1 MQHRAF
7 SIYLRQSIEA
17 LLGTEKFL
25 KVPFRG
31 TFRNFSGF
39 MSAQSAVMSQY
50 FRNLSNSVMTSLKQS
65 VGLIVILGA
74 TATGKTSLAI
84 ALAKHLNAPILSAD
98 SRQVYRYFDI
108 GTAKPTIAERDRVPH
123 YLIDIVDPNQTLT
136 LADYQDH
143 AQSLINKFHQQG
155 ITPILVGGSGLYIK
169 AITSGLKI
177 PRVPSQ
183 PQLRSQFEALGQYYC
198 YQLLKQVDPIGATKI
213 HANDQVRTLRSLEVF
228 YVTGQPLSTLQREQP
243 PDYPIVQ
250 IGLECADLDSYRLL
264 VSDRTEKMVAQGWL
278 DEIRDLQK
286 RYGEDLPLLKTLGYG
301 EMSDYLANKIDLETA
316 KALTVTHTCQFAKR
330 QRTWFRGSGNGNLPI
345 HWLPTGSSWEQAL
358 SIAVASLVMT

>member
-1 MQHRAF
+1 
-7 SIYLRQSIEA
+7 
-17 LLGTEKFL
+17 
-25 KVPFRG
+25 
-31 TFRNFSGF
+31 
-39 MSAQSAVMSQY
+39 
-50 FRNLSNSVMTSLKQS
+50 
-65 VGLIVILGA
+65 
-74 TATGKTSLAI
+74 
-84 ALAKHLNAPILSAD
+84 
-98 SRQVYRYFDI
+98 
-108 GTAKPTIAERDRVPH
+108 
-123 YLIDIVDPNQTLT
+123 
-136 LADYQDH
+136 
-143 AQSLINKFHQQG
+143 
-155 ITPILVGGSGLYIK
+155 
-169 AITSGLKI
+169 
-177 PRVPSQ
+177 
-183 PQLRSQFEALGQYYC
+183 LRSQFEALGQYYC

-243 PDYPIVQ
+243 PDFPIVQ

-264 VSDRTEKMVAQGWL
+264 VSDRTEKMVVQGWL